1 MSKRIFVVDDE
12 PKIGNLFSNVLE
24 RDGYNVNAFVN
35 PNSLIEALD
44 EESEEPD
51 VVVADMIMPEMDG
64 VELMET
70 LQERGLDVPI
80 IIMTA
85 HSCI

>member
-24 RDGYNVNAFVN
+24 KDGYEVDAFVS
-35 PNSLIEALD
+35 PRSLVEAFD
-44 EESEEPD
+44 EGSEEPD
-51 VVVADMIMPEMDG
+51 VVVADMIMPEMNG

-70 LQERGLDVPI
+70 LQERGLDAPDRKSVV
-80 IIMTA
+80 
-85 HSCI
+85 